1 MSDGLE
7 EEMLKEEL
15 DLEKEYHIKE
25 EELANIK
32 KAINLLQMQEVFKKI
47 EAEQRRVAKERKIDK
62 KVFNNFME

>member
-1 MSDGLE
+1 
-7 EEMLKEEL
+7 MLKEEL

-62 KVFNNFME
+62 KVFNNFIE

>member
-1 MSDGLE
+1 
-7 EEMLKEEL
+7 MLKEEL

-47 EAEQRRVAKERKIDK
+47 EA
-62 KVFNNFME
+62 